1 MLFQF
6 LIKVLRPLQLRRHDT
21 KKQPN
26 ALPIREDYAQAVDLD
41 GDHDAP
47 NHIHPA
53 FRNLRIRD
61 AHILV
66 LSIRNDRF
74 PIYKILIDIS
84 IIEITSIRFQIYSL
98 VLFIIEMR

>member
-1 MLFQF
+1 MEITMHQ
-6 LIKVLRPLQLRRHDT
+6 IT
-21 KKQPN
+21 
-26 ALPIREDYAQAVDLD
+26 
-41 GDHDAP
+41 
-47 NHIHPA
+47 IHPA

-98 VLFIIEMR
+98 VLLIIEMR